1 MKLRNDRG
9 WQRAGEDLA
18 LQVLQNQ
25 LLISR
30 VETEPRRQ
38 SKLSILHKIHLLHA
52 NNIFL
57 CRGGGED
64 RGKMELLLLDK
75 ESKRVWRRMQCGF
88 FYSNGSDKKEKNKKT
103 HLA

>member
-75 ESKRVWRRMQCGF
+75 EGLQKQKQQLDQRIQFLVDTVQLC
-88 FYSNGSDKKEKNKKT
+88 
-103 HLA
+103 